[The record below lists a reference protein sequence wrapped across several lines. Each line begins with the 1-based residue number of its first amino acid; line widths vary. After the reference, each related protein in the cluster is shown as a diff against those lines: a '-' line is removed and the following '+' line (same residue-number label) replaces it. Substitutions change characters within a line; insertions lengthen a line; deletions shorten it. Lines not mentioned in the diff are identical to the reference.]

1 MSFGIS
7 IGDLIAI
14 GTLASQL
21 SNALRGAA
29 PEFQDCASLCDDVSL
44 VIQACTTN
52 RTNSPLLKQDI
63 KTIVLLNTSCNTTL
77 AALQTLLRRYESLG
91 STSHRVRDTLGF
103 AYAKG
108 DCDRLRRRLGEH
120 LLVIN
125 TFLTGSPVSAPDSS
139 SDELTPELF
148 FALFSIL
155 HEEKLKPA
163 QAGGLLSLDIEDDSN
178 WATVRAFVITKA
190 DFSGDY
196 LDQKKPYVKSCIKRI
211 AKDQSKASAAEASVG
226 GEALV
231 AAQKENE
238 ELPIATP
245 QRWVISPAK
254 SKGKYNPRDNPWYTS
269 IGRNWLQKVQVGF
282 DVVIEQ
288 PPCVWGYSEDEAWLC
303 LLPEGWSRTPTML
316 KRRTVLQQAYYYC
329 FNNLSC
335 EPGNR
340 PKTSR
345 AYFAYCPFSDD
356 ESDSDINR
364 DGWNAICVPGRY
376 SFVWQHV
383 GATQTRSVP
392 PSTARFHGVFVLGQ
406 GLPQQF
412 GCVG

>member
-7 IGDLIAI
+7 IGDLVAI

-29 PEFQDCASLCDDVSL
+29 PEFQDCASLCEDVSL
-44 VIQACTTN
+44 VIQACTTS
-52 RTNSPLLKQDI
+52 RTNSPFCEKDT
-63 KTIVLLNTSCNTTL
+63 KTIVLLNKSCNTTL
-77 AALQTLLRRYESLG
+77 ASLQTLLRKYESLG

-108 DCDRLRRRLGEH
+108 DCDKLRRRLGEH

-139 SDELTPELF
+139 ADELTPELF

-155 HEEKLKPA
+155 HEEKLKPE
-163 QAGGLLSLDIEDDSN
+163 QAGNLLSLDIEDDSK
-178 WATVRAFVITKA
+178 WATVRAVVVAKA

-211 AKDQSKASAAEASVG
+211 AKDQSKAAAAEIPVG

-231 AAQKENE
+231 AAQKEDE
-238 ELPIATP
+238 ELPIATRK
-245 QRWVISPAK
+245 RWVISPAK
-254 SKGKYNPRDNPWYTS
+254 PKGNYNPRDNPWYTS
-269 IGRNWLQKVQVGF
+269 IGRKWLQVVQVGF
-282 DVVIEQ
+282 DVGIEQ
-288 PPCVWGYSEDEAWLC
+288 PPCVWGYSEDDAWLC

-316 KRRTVLQQAYYYC
+316 KRRAVLQQAYYYC

-335 EPGNR
+335 QSGNR
-340 PKTSR
+340 PRTSR
-345 AYFAYCPFSDD
+345 AYFGYCPLSDD
-356 ESDSDINR
+356 GSSTYFGVE
-364 DGWNAICVPGRY
+364 GWNIKLGNSGSVR
-376 SFVWQHV
+376 VWQHAR
-383 GATQTRSVP
+383 ATQTRSLP
-392 PSTARFHGVFVLGQ
+392 PSGARFQGSHAPVQGQ
-406 GLPQQF
+406 RQRF